1 MLVLQKAGF
10 FRQDQKRKKS
20 KIFERFVFN
29 FLEINTHNFVKNDPK
44 FENKSLFDA
53 KSYGAWHE
61 NVFRSQCS
69 NIRSLGPKN

>member
-44 FENKSLFDA
+44 FENKSLFDV
-53 KSYGAWHE
+53 KSYGA
-61 NVFRSQCS
+61 
-69 NIRSLGPKN
+69 